1 MTTAD
6 DFVIQFIQDKG
17 LVTPAQVAEV
27 RAELGQLPDGQH
39 PDTAALAKL
48 VEGGKVA
55 WVAITQALGL
65 EFDME
70 VVDVAQVAPSED
82 LLKLVSREQAERQN
96 LLPLQMDGVELLVA
110 IADPLDTETLD
121 SLSRVL
127 KLPINPKLATPDA
140 LKAAIA
146 RCYGGGQMNVS
157 YSDVFGKA
165 EGDGLSVELPQ
176 GGDVKEDD
184 APIIRYVN
192 SLIVDAIR
200 RKASDIHL
208 EPLEKRFRVR
218 FRIDGVL
225 QEMKG
230 PPKRLQASIISRLKL
245 MAEVSLA
252 EKRIPQDGRIQ
263 ARTGGRDIDLR
274 VSVLPTVYGESIVMR
289 ILDKEG
295 LKLGLPE
302 LGFFADDQAKFQG
315 LISGSDGVFL
325 VTGPTGSGKSTTLYS
340 ALNYINKPDR
350 KIITVEDPVEY
361 QMAGINQVQVK
372 RDVGMT
378 FAAAL
383 RAMLRQAPNIVMI
396 GEIRDLETAEIA
408 INAALT
414 GHMVMSTLHT
424 NSAPETITRL
434 LDMGLE
440 PFNVASALNLILA
453 QRLVRRVCSKCKV
466 RYEPDAAEF
475 AGANV
480 KASTSLR
487 ELKFTDEALDN
498 AKSRATPEAVPFLTN
513 LSLDTT
519 IGELPYFKGHGCDA
533 CGGTGLKGRQGL
545 YEVMFL
551 TQTLKKLVMQNADVQ
566 VLRNAAID
574 EGMLSLRMDGWL
586 KVLKGVT
593 TLDQVIRETSS

>member
-6 DFVIQFIQDKG
+6 DYVIQFIQDKG
-17 LVTPAQVAEV
+17 LVSPADVTEA
-27 RAELGQLPDGQH
+27 RAATAPVPDGQNA
-39 PDTAALAKL
+39 DTVAIAKL
-48 VEGGKVA
+48 VETGKVA
-55 WVAITQALGL
+55 WPQITAALSK

-70 VVDVAQVAPSED
+70 LIDVTQVSPSD
-82 LLKLVSREQAERQN
+82 DILKLISREQAEARN
-96 LLPLQMDGVELLVA
+96 ILPLQMDGAELLVA
-110 IADPLDTETLD
+110 ISDPLDTETLD
-121 SLSRVL
+121 SISGVL
-127 KLPINPKLATPDA
+127 KLPLNPKLATPDA
-140 LKAAIA
+140 LKEAIS
-146 RCYGGGQMNVS
+146 RCYSGGPISGGGAYN
-157 YSDVFGKA
+157 DILGK
-165 EGDGLSVELPQ
+165 GGDDGLAVELPQ

-230 PPKRLQASIISRLKL
+230 PPKRLQPSIISRLKL

-414 GHMVMSTLHT
+414 GHMVFSTLHT
-424 NSAPETITRL
+424 NDSVSAVTRL
-434 LDMGLE
+434 VDIGVK
-440 PFNVASALNLILA
+440 PFLVSAALRGALA
-453 QRLVRRVCSKCKV
+453 QRLVRRVCQSCAKPYKPTAKEL
-466 RYEPDAAEF
+466 YSIGMTEQDI
-475 AGANV
+475 AGATPMKGAGCAKCGERGYKGRRGV
-480 KASTSLR
+480 FELFVITEEIQEMVYSGATLVDLRRKAR
-487 ELKFTDEALDN
+487 EAGMRTMREDGQRKVA
-498 AKSRATPEAVPFLTN
+498 SGM
-513 LSLDTT
+513 TT
-519 IGELPYFKGHGCDA
+519 IE
-533 CGGTGLKGRQGL
+533 
-545 YEVMFL
+545 EVMGA
-551 TQTLKKLVMQNADVQ
+551 TVADD
-566 VLRNAAID
+566 VL
-574 EGMLSLRMDGWL
+574 
-586 KVLKGVT
+586 
-593 TLDQVIRETSS
+593 